1 MQEDS
6 IVPAVQSQHQAQ
18 HQNTW
23 RGTAIIV
30 WRVIKMLVAPPSPE
44 GLSFATSGSTAVG
57 EISCE
62 FDAPPDHVWAV
73 VWSSSHLQSPHRSI
87 DDIREGEIF
96 TMYSDMTEGRG
107 LFWTKNVARC
117 EAITPGRRLYLR
129 LISQDGDESE
139 RISEMLGEYIVE
151 PLGHGTRL
159 TIRVADEQGATQVMF
174 KRLLTTA
181 LNWNMARI
189 RADLQ
194 SS

>member
-1 MQEDS
+1 MS
-6 IVPAVQSQHQAQ
+6 TVHSQ

-23 RGTAIIV
+23 RGTAIIA
-30 WRVIKMLVAPPSPE
+30 WRVIKMLVAPSSLE
-44 GLSFATSGSTAVG
+44 GLSFATSGSTTVG
-57 EISCE
+57 QISCDL
-62 FDAPPDHVWAV
+62 DAPPDQVWAA
-73 VWSSSHLQSPHRSI
+73 VWSSSHLQPPHASF

-117 EAITPGRRLYLR
+117 EAITPGRRFYLR

-139 RISEMLGEYIVE
+139 RMADLLSEYVVE
-151 PLGHGTRL
+151 PLARGTRL
-159 TIRVADEQGATQVMF
+159 TIRVADEQGAHQVMF
-174 KRLLTTA
+174 KRLMTTA

-194 SS
+194 FS